1 MLNNYTVVLQLLNE
15 KNDSRELAF
24 QTDGHINYCEDY
36 LIGQA
41 RQEQIEI
48 HNIMPFEILID
59 RLRTYT

>member
-41 RQEQIEI
+41 RQKQI
-48 HNIMPFEILID
+48 
-59 RLRTYT
+59 